1 MPNKIDWMIQASK
14 VLRDKTIVKVE
25 YMTKGEAEQN
35 GWYKRPLC
43 IYLHDGTW
51 LVPMSDDEGNDGGSL
66 ATTHEDLPTIPV
78 MWTSD
83 ET

>member
-1 MPNKIDWMIQASK
+1 MPNKIDWMILASK

-35 GWYKRPLC
+35 GWSKRPLC

-51 LVPMSDDEGNDGGSL
+51 LVPMSDDEGNSAGSICHLGG
-66 ATTHEDLPTIPV
+66 ECETIPV
-78 MWTSD
+78 MRD
-83 ET
+83 R

>member
-14 VLRDKTIVKVE
+14 VLRDKTIVK
-25 YMTKGEAEQN
+25 GEAEQN
-35 GWYKRPLC
+35 GWSKRPLC